1 MFRQVR
7 AYIAYDSDGAGD
19 ARKIAESLQCTDG
32 IVQDGGAV
40 APGNELVDDK
50 AIKKRASAVGR
61 ALTNRSSPKRSD
73 RAVAGGV
80 LVEGD
85 SIVWVLRSFARG
97 FRRLLSSRSKGL
109 LAVRPAEQLW
119 FPTK

>member
-1 MFRQVR
+1 M
-7 AYIAYDSDGAGD
+7 YCDGPLLTWSETRDVAAGRPLQR
-19 ARKIAESLQCTDG
+19 RKSERGRNAPVASAEL
-32 IVQDGGAV
+32 
-40 APGNELVDDK
+40 
-50 AIKKRASAVGR
+50 AVGR